1 MIQMFLSN
9 RDISKTPPSG
19 VFFGEINDKQQCNLY
34 KKTQTLT
41 FYNNKGGV
49 SKTTTLFNVG
59 AYLSKLGKK
68 VLFIDADSQCNLTEL
83 FFANDEEYFDNPSK
97 QLPGDSILDV
107 FRPRLDGAAA
117 RIDVKNINLAES
129 NIYTQLF
136 LIRGDIEFS
145 AQAEPYFG
153 TSINQ
158 AITTNINEKN
168 TYISFRRL
176 IEDLGKEFE
185 LDYIL
190 IDLGPS
196 TGAITRL
203 AFLASDKFII
213 PVTPDRFCYLGI
225 NTLPKLIE
233 DWIKHDKIILDTLE
247 PYGIESSYGSPEF
260 CGLIN
265 QNFQVHKSLIKESY
279 QKWSKNI
286 KKEIKSRLMASKI
299 IKIKPGLSDPII
311 CSIENLGQLV
321 PVSQMLGKAIFD
333 LTQSDSALAS
343 KSGVQ
348 FYGSVWEPWDKKIN
362 AYRNEIE
369 KITKAIE

>member
-1 MIQMFLSN
+1 MFGAAIRRL
-9 RDISKTPPSG
+9 RAPHLCGVFIKEIKMSKT
-19 VFFGEINDKQQCNLY
+19 
-34 KKTQTLT
+34 TTLT

-49 SKTTTLFNVG
+49 SKTTTLFNLGV
-59 AYLSKLGKK
+59 YLSKAGNK

-83 FFANDEEYFDNPSK
+83 FFANDTEYFDDPSK
-97 QLPGDSILDV
+97 KLPGNSILEV

-117 RIDVKNINLAES
+117 RIDVKSICAAES
-129 NIYTQLF
+129 NIYKNLH

-176 IEDLGKEFE
+176 VKDLGSQLK

-225 NTLPKLIE
+225 STLPKLIE
-233 DWIKHDKIILDTLE
+233 DWIRHDKVILSTLE
-247 PYGIESSYGSPEF
+247 PYGIESNYSTPEF

-265 QNFQVHKSLIKESY
+265 QNFQVHKSSIKESY
-279 QKWSKNI
+279 QKWSK
-286 KKEIKSRLMASKI
+286 KIKSEIRSKLMSSTLI
-299 IKIKPGLSDPII
+299 RIKPKLSDPII

-333 LTQSDSALAS
+333 LTQQDSALAS
-343 KSGVQ
+343 KSGIQ
-348 FYGSVWEPWDKKIN
+348 FYGSVWEPWDRKIKS
-362 AYRNEIE
+362 YSLEIQ
-369 KITKAIE
+369 KIAKAVE

>member
-1 MIQMFLSN
+1 MTNNNSN
-9 RDISKTPPSG
+9 STK
-19 VFFGEINDKQQCNLY
+19 N
-34 KKTQTLT
+34 TQTLT

-83 FFANDEEYFDNPSK
+83 FFANDEEYFDNPNK

-117 RIDVKNINLAES
+117 RIDVRNISLAES
-129 NIYTQLF
+129 NIYSNLY

-176 IEDLGKEFE
+176 IEDLGKEFA

-247 PYGIESSYGSPEF
+247 PYGIESNYGSPEF

-286 KKEIKSRLMASKI
+286 KKEIKSKLMASKI
-299 IKIKPGLSDPII
+299 INIKPGLSDPII

-362 AYRNEIE
+362 AYRNEIQ

>member
-1 MIQMFLSN
+1 M
-9 RDISKTPPSG
+9 P
-19 VFFGEINDKQQCNLY
+19 
-34 KKTQTLT
+34 TQTLT

-83 FFANDEEYFDNPSK
+83 FFANDEEYFDDPNK
-97 QLPGDSILDV
+97 KLPGDSILDV
-107 FRPRLDGAAA
+107 FRPRLNGAAA
-117 RIDVKNINLAES
+117 RIDVDDIILAES
-129 NIYTQLF
+129 NIYKNLF

-158 AITTNINEKN
+158 AITTNVNEKN
-168 TYISFRRL
+168 TYVSFRRL
-176 IEDLGKEFE
+176 VKDIGEKLN
-185 LDYIL
+185 LDFIL

-203 AFLASDKFII
+203 AFLASDKFIV

-233 DWIKHDKIILDTLE
+233 DWIRHDRIILNTLE
-247 PYGIESSYGSPEF
+247 PFGIEQDYSTPEF

-279 QKWSKNI
+279 QKWSKKI
-286 KKEIKSRLMASKI
+286 KQEIKNKLMSSEI
-299 IKIKPGLSDPII
+299 IKINQSLKDPII

-333 LTQSDSALAS
+333 LTQADSSLAS
-343 KSGVQ
+343 KSGIQ
-348 FYGSVWEPWDKKIN
+348 FYGSVWEPWEKKIKS
-362 AYRNEIE
+362 YRAEIK
-369 KITKAIE
+369 KITEAIE

>member
-1 MIQMFLSN
+1 M
-9 RDISKTPPSG
+9 P
-19 VFFGEINDKQQCNLY
+19 
-34 KKTQTLT
+34 TQTLT

-59 AYLSKLGKK
+59 AYLSTLGKK

-83 FFANDEEYFDNPSK
+83 FFANDAEYFDDPNK
-97 QLPGDSILDV
+97 KLPGDSILDV
-107 FRPRLDGAAA
+107 FRPRLNGAAA
-117 RIDVKNINLAES
+117 RIDVANITLAES
-129 NIYTQLF
+129 NIYKNLF

-158 AITTNINEKN
+158 AITTNVNEKN
-168 TYISFRRL
+168 TYVSFRRL
-176 IEDLGKEFE
+176 VKDIGESLK

-203 AFLASDKFII
+203 AFLASDKFIV

-233 DWIKHDKIILDTLE
+233 DWIKHDQIILNTLA
-247 PYGIESSYGSPEF
+247 PFGIEQDYSTPEF

-279 QKWSKNI
+279 QKWSKKI
-286 KKEIKSRLMASKI
+286 KQEIKNKLMSSST
-299 IKIKPGLSDPII
+299 IKINQSLKDPII

-333 LTQSDSALAS
+333 LTQADSALAS
-343 KSGVQ
+343 KSGIQ
-348 FYGSVWEPWDKKIN
+348 FYGSVWEPWEKKIKS
-362 AYRNEIE
+362 YRAEIQ
-369 KITKAIE
+369 KITEAIK